1 MCVLI
6 KCRKEKF
13 LKGKNFEISKRS
25 IIFFFEIAEGEKKF
39 RRGQEISERSEG
51 IFYIKCGYEMEWPR
65 PRWVV
70 GFILEYRHRK
80 ETTQKPD
87 FLAFPMVFHQNADA
101 VGLARQC
108 TFERHS
114 P

>member
-25 IIFFFEIAEGEKKF
+25 IIFSLKLLRGEK
-39 RRGQEISERSEG
+39 ISEGGKKSPKGVRA
-51 IFYIKCGYEMEWPR
+51 FFNIKCGYEMEWPLS
-65 PRWVV
+65 RWVV

-87 FLAFPMVFHQNADA
+87 FLAFPTVFHQNADA